1 MLQIKTSVNHVKVFF
16 MKSKIFLQLITA
28 LFVFFSVLNKAV
40 ASPVPEEE
48 AVRWANATGYALI
61 EALGNP
67 DLEQKYIALDK
78 MFQNDVDTVYVA
90 RFVIGR
96 YWRTMAP
103 EQQRTYLKL
112 FSRYVLSLY
121 KNYPLD
127 FETAGID
134 FTITTARIN
143 GNYTDIF
150 CNVKLPENMAS
161 ENLNSVTLE
170 FKVTKNT
177 GKIKI
182 VDLKIGESSLLLTYR
197 TRFYTMIKDADEDM
211 DWFLEDLETLTV
223 SNEKNAE
230 EKLLYR

>member
-1 MLQIKTSVNHVKVFF
+1 

-28 LFVFFSVLNKAV
+28 LFVFWGFFNPA
-40 ASPVPEEE
+40 AAAPVRENE

-67 DLEQKYIALDK
+67 DLEQKYAVLDK
-78 MFQNDVDTVYVA
+78 MFQDDVDTVHVA

-96 YWRTMAP
+96 YWRAMAP
-103 EQQRTYLKL
+103 EQQRAYLKL
-112 FSRYVLSLY
+112 FQRYVLSLY

-127 FETAGID
+127 FETEGID
-134 FTITTARIN
+134 FVITAARVN
-143 GNYTDIF
+143 GDYTDIF

-170 FKVTKNT
+170 FKVTKT
-177 GKIKI
+177 AGKIKI

-197 TRFYTMIKDADEDM
+197 TRFYAMIKDVDEDM